1 MASLRFQEGV
11 NATMYQRF
19 HYFCTAF
26 QNHYIFTQQF
36 DILYFMNNFKS
47 NKKLFGTISGILAA
61 IFYGTNPL
69 GALKLYEQGMTTS
82 SVLFCRFGIAWIIIT
97 MILVFRKESL
107 KVTKREF
114 GILTALG
121 LLFIA
126 SSMTLYSS
134 FKYIAAGVASTLL
147 FTYPIMTAV
156 IMAVLFREKV
166 TLKTVAAIVLSL
178 VGVVLLYWSDSG
190 GTLNPTGV
198 ILVLI
203 SALTYAIYII
213 VVNRC
218 PLQMSSF
225 KINFYV
231 IGYCALGMA
240 VFAWVTSNPL
250 QLPQNAT
257 SWFYAGW
264 LAVVPA
270 TLSLVLMVYA
280 SKYVGATSTAILGAL
295 EPLTAVLIG
304 IFVFHESFGLNLAI
318 GIALILSAVII
329 TAYSPKST
337 TKAPTDKS

>member
-1 MASLRFQEGV
+1 MRRFFS
-11 NATMYQRF
+11 R
-19 HYFCTAF
+19 
-26 QNHYIFTQQF
+26 QQ
-36 DILYFMNNFKS
+36 MNKITN
-47 NKKLFGTISGILAA
+47 NKKLFGTICGILAA

-69 GALKLYEQGMTTS
+69 GALKLYKQGMTTS
-82 SVLFCRFGIAWIIIT
+82 SVLFCRFGMAWIIIT
-97 MILVFRKESL
+97 IILLIKKENI
-107 KVTKREF
+107 KVTRREF
-114 GILTALG
+114 GVLTALG

-156 IMAVLFREKV
+156 IMAVLFKERI
-166 TLKTVAAIVLSL
+166 TFKTVAAIVLSL
-178 VGVVLLYWSDSG
+178 VGVLLLYWSDSG
-190 GTLNPTGV
+190 GTLNLTGV

-203 SALTYAIYII
+203 SALTYAVYII

-231 IGYCALGMA
+231 IGYCTLGMA
-240 VFAWVTSNPL
+240 VFALISGNPL
-250 QLPQNAT
+250 QLPQNTT
-257 SWFYAGW
+257 SWFYAAW

-280 SKYVGATSTAILGAL
+280 SKYVGATPTAILGAL

-304 IFVFHESFGLNLAI
+304 IFVFNEGFGLHLAI

-337 TKAPTDKS
+337 TQAAADKS